1 MEIFCKYLSGLP
13 CGLKIFQKKA
23 MHMQC
28 PVLRLTP
35 EDGFVNGVSAGALTC
50 SSGSSVPG
58 KLSHDHPMGESAFCA
73 L

>member
-1 MEIFCKYLSGLP
+1 
-13 CGLKIFQKKA
+13 

-35 EDGFVNGVSAGALTC
+35 EDGFVNGVNAGAITC

-58 KLSHDHPMGESAFCA
+58 KLSHDHPMGESSFCA